1 MENNKF
7 LTIADDIACGIAQ
20 FIYDGKFKLSYAN
33 QGFFDLMGYTC
44 AEYNVLFEDTCGMS
58 IEKGEL
64 LKIQAI
70 MQDQLCTSDRLQMEY
85 QHIMPDKTSKWI
97 AVDAKRSIN
106 ENGQVIF
113 RGIFIDITD
122 CKKRQQVVELETEP
136 LKEQSKLDSFTG
148 VYNKRAVAEVV
159 DRYLQTSRQDT
170 KHALM
175 LIKIDNLKQINE
187 EIGHLFGDAVLL
199 DISTELKN
207 EFMATE
213 IIGRVGG
220 DNFVILFKNIQSISH
235 VEEKVNAVYNIF
247 RHVYSGENKA
257 QHVFS
262 NLGIAL
268 FPEHGH
274 DYQTL
279 FQNADKALYE
289 IKNTKKASCKIYNKK
304 IEQVPYCNQHS
315 QHSLHSYVSKVEY
328 SNQLINYNKKNY
340 MLGLINIFEILFES
354 KDIRSGI
361 NMVLRMLGK
370 HFNVS
375 RVYIF
380 ENDRLNADINITYEW
395 CNKGIESR
403 IKKHEQFRY
412 YGVAKDRLFCIEDLS
427 NQEVV
432 QATPATRVLKTYWDA
447 CDIKAILQYGFCEN
461 GDFKGTIGF
470 DECRAPRKWTQE
482 EIDSLM
488 IVAKFI
494 ASYLVKMRAQEE
506 IEKLA
511 YIDTLTGMWN
521 LNKFKLNAMKI
532 VNEVNHNGTNLYA
545 MVCLDIKK
553 LRYIN
558 DMFGFEVG
566 DEILKYIAN
575 QLKKTLDSDVM
586 FTRTEADKFFILT
599 KYKNKKTLIEWLEAL
614 HNKIQ
619 YYNSTKTGCYKLVFS
634 CGIYLLKADG
644 SSINVIIDKADIARR
659 SARSGHNTS
668 FVFYNDNFLQVLLR
682 EKELEDMAD
691 DALMHKEF
699 ITYYQPKIELATGK
713 IKGAEALVRWI
724 SPSKGFMSPADFLP
738 VFEKNGFIAK
748 MDFYVF
754 ELVYASLRK
763 WLDAGREVVPISI
776 NLSRVYLTDR
786 MFIDKLVELSKQYN
800 VPTKYIE
807 LELTES
813 VFTENTANII
823 ELMKNLCN
831 LGFSISIDDFG
842 SGYSSLKLL
851 RDLPVDYL
859 KLDKAFLDNGAENDR
874 EKIII
879 EYVIQMA
886 KRLGI
891 KVVSEGVETANQA
904 EFLAKCSCDLAQGY
918 LFAKPMPIADFEKLM
933 WEQKLS

>member
-1 MENNKF
+1 MEHNKF
-7 LTIADDIACGIAQ
+7 LTIANDIACGIAQ

-33 QGFFDLMGYTC
+33 QGFFELMGYTRV
-44 AEYNVLFEDTCGMS
+44 EYDMLFENTCGMS
-58 IEKGEL
+58 IEKSEL
-64 LKIQAI
+64 PKIQAL
-70 MQDQLCTSDRLQMEY
+70 MQDQLSRSDRLKLEY
-85 QHIMPDKTSKWI
+85 KHTMPDKTSKWI
-97 AVDAKRSIN
+97 AVNARRSIN
-106 ENGQVIF
+106 EMGQVIF

-122 CKKRQQVVELETEP
+122 YKKIQQVVELETEP
-136 LKEQSKLDSFTG
+136 ESKLDSFTG
-148 VYNKRAVAEVV
+148 VYNKRSIAEVV
-159 DRYLQTSRQDT
+159 DRYLQTSNQDT

-175 LIKIDNLKQINE
+175 LIKIDNLTQINE

-199 DISTELKN
+199 DISTELKK
-207 EFMATE
+207 EFMHAE
-213 IIGRVGG
+213 ILGRVDG
-220 DNFVILFKNIQSISH
+220 DDFVILFKNIQSIRNI
-235 VEEKVNAVYNIF
+235 EEKINAVYNIF
-247 RHVYSGENKA
+247 HNIYSGENQA
-257 QHVFS
+257 QRVFC

-274 DYQTL
+274 DFQTL
-279 FQNADKALYE
+279 FQNAVKALYE
-289 IKNTKKASCKIYNKK
+289 IKNTKKASCKIYNK
-304 IEQVPYCNQHS
+304 EVERSSYDSRHNQYS
-315 QHSLHSYVSKVEY
+315 SHSYISKKVEY

-340 MLGLINIFEILFES
+340 MLGLINIFEILFET

-370 HFNVS
+370 HFDVS

-380 ENDRLNADINITYEW
+380 ENDLLNSAMNITYEW

-403 IKKHEQFRY
+403 IKKHEQYHY
-412 YGVAKDRLFCIEDLS
+412 YGVAKDKLFCIEDLS
-427 NQEVV
+427 DQEVV
-432 QATPATRVLKTYWDA
+432 QATPAMRALKTYWDS

-470 DECRAPRKWTQE
+470 DECYAPRKWTQE

-521 LNKFKLNAMKI
+521 LNKFKLNAAKI
-532 VNEVNHNGTNLYA
+532 VDEINNNGTNPYA

-575 QLKKTLDSDVM
+575 QLKTTLNPDVM

-599 KYKNKKTLIEWLEAL
+599 KYKNKKALTEWLEAL

-619 YYNSTKTGCYKLVFS
+619 YYNSAKTGCYKLVFS
-634 CGIYLLKADG
+634 CGIYLLTADG
-644 SSINVIIDKADIARR
+644 SSIHTIIDKADIARR
-659 SARSGHNTS
+659 KARSGHNTS
-668 FVFYNDNFLQVLLR
+668 FVFYNDDFLQALLQ

-691 DALMHKEF
+691 DALIHKEF
-699 ITYYQPKIELATGK
+699 IAYYQPKIELTTGK

-754 ELVYASLRK
+754 ELVYANLRK

-813 VFTENTANII
+813 VFTENTTNII

-859 KLDKAFLDNGAENDR
+859 KLDKEFLGNGAENDR

-891 KVVSEGVETANQA
+891 KVVSEGVETASQA
-904 EFLAKCSCDLAQGY
+904 EFLARCSCDLAQGY
-918 LFAKPMPIADFEKLM
+918 LYAKPMPMADFEKLM
-933 WEQKLS
+933 WE